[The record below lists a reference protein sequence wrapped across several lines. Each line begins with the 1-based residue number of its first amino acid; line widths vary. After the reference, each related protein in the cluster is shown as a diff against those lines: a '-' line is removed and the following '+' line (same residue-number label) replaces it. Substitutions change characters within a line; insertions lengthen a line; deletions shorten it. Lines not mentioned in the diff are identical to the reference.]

1 MKWESLNACVEHM
14 KANTNEELTMIY
26 EFGTFMCDSLSFLET
41 QSKIAGVNY
50 KRMIGFDSFK
60 GFPSFTKEYSVDP
73 NTYTAWEHMD
83 FSCIKEESELE
94 STLKHLKGKFIEEPI
109 LVPGFYE
116 DSLKDSI
123 VQEYSLEPALLVHI
137 DCDLYTSTYTVL
149 DFMYRNNLIR
159 SGTIIKYDEW
169 GPLFKPGEPFGEERA
184 HLEMI
189 QKYGGEFEE
198 LCNMGDKILFKRR

>member
-1 MKWESLNACVEHM
+1 MKWLALDYCVEYM
-14 KANTNEELTMIY
+14 KHAESKDLTMIY
-26 EFGTFMCDSLSFLET
+26 EFGTFNCDSLVYLEKHAK
-41 QSKIAGVNY
+41 QKDVKYKKI
-50 KRMIGFDSFK
+50 IGFDSFK
-60 GFPSFTKEYSVDP
+60 GFPDFKNEYAVDP
-73 NTYTAWEHMD
+73 NTYTAWESMD
-83 FSCIKEESELE
+83 FSCIKHDSEIETKL
-94 STLKHLKGKFIEEPI
+94 TQLKRKFIDEPI

-123 VQEYSLEPALLVHI
+123 VQDYNLEPALFLHI

-189 QKYGGEFEE
+189 EKYGGEFET
-198 LCNMGDKILFKRR
+198 LQSIGDKIIFRRL